1 MRWTGF
7 LAACL
12 VVISVSGTLG
22 EALKGEPQS
31 VTLSIRGVIE
41 RPALWWDS
49 RQARAAI
56 LMHQSGAT
64 PQSWEF
70 LAQRFQSV
78 GISSIAPLINSGED
92 VVAAIEFLETQGVT
106 DVTLLGASIGGGAVQ
121 QAVDRLEAD
130 RIDRVI
136 LLATA
141 TGHAL
146 TNPDMPK
153 LFIHARQDFF
163 VGRSIQSFEKAVEPK
178 TLVELPGALHAQ
190 DLLQGQ
196 DGKFVEQL
204 IVSFILN

>member
-7 LAACL
+7 LVACVL
-12 VVISVSGTLG
+12 VLSASVAPGDAFK
-22 EALKGEPQS
+22 EAPKS
-31 VTLSIRGVIE
+31 ITLSIRGVIE
-41 RPALWWDS
+41 RPALWWNS
-49 RQARAAI
+49 SQARAAI

-64 PQSWEF
+64 PQSWEL

-78 GISSIAPLINSGED
+78 GISSIAPLVNSGED

-106 DVTLLGASIGGGAVQ
+106 DITLLGASIGGGAVQ
-121 QAVDRLEAD
+121 QAVDRLDAG

-146 TNPDMPK
+146 TNPDIPK
-153 LFIHARQDFF
+153 LFIHSRQDFF

-178 TLVELPGALHAQ
+178 TFVELPGALHAQ
-190 DLLQGQ
+190 DLLKGPE
-196 DGKFVEQL
+196 GKFVEQL